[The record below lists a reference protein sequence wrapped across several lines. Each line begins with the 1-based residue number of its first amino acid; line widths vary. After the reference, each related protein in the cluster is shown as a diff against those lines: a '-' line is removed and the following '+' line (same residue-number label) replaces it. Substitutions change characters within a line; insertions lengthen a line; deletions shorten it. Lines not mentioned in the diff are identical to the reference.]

1 MSEKIIFVS
10 TEVNPFAK
18 VGGLADVAGALPKA
32 IYNLGAEVYVFMP
45 YYGDI
50 QAKSKE
56 LNIEPANIS
65 GIPIDLGTEIE
76 TFELYRSNLPDTS
89 IPIYFIRSEKYF
101 DRMGVYLDPKTKKA
115 FSDTAERLIFFSR
128 AVIEAVSA
136 LKIKPDILHVN
147 DHHTALLP
155 MYLKKLPNI
164 HYNWRNT
171 KSLLTIHNLAY
182 QGVFPRS
189 IIDTI
194 GLGHSL
200 FYPEGPFEFY
210 GDVNFLKIGIIFAD
224 AVNTVSEKYSQEI
237 QTAEFGSKLD
247 GVLKVNSGKLFGIIN
262 GADYNEWDPRT
273 DSFIQYNYSVEDL
286 SGKVKMKEALIE
298 NEFKL
303 PFNQNLP
310 VVGMISRMAAQKG
323 YDILSQA
330 IPDIMKLDIQFT
342 ILGSGQPEYER
353 MMLDAARMYPDKM
366 GVFIGF
372 NNKLAH
378 IIEAG
383 ADMFLMP
390 SRFEP
395 CGLNQMYSMRYG
407 TIPVARRTGGIA
419 DSVIDVTQ
427 KPIVGTGFLF
437 NDYTSDKLYD
447 TIVRAVSAYQDSKK
461 WKKIM
466 LRAMGENFSWDVSAR
481 KYLELYKKIIN
492 NRI

>member
-1 MSEKIIFVS
+1 
-10 TEVNPFAK
+10 
-18 VGGLADVAGALPKA
+18 
-32 IYNLGAEVYVFMP
+32 
-45 YYGDI
+45 
-50 QAKSKE
+50 
-56 LNIEPANIS
+56 
-65 GIPIDLGTEIE
+65 
-76 TFELYRSNLPDTS
+76 
-89 IPIYFIRSEKYF
+89 
-101 DRMGVYLDPKTKKA
+101 
-115 FSDTAERLIFFSR
+115 
-128 AVIEAVSA
+128 
-136 LKIKPDILHVN
+136 
-147 DHHTALLP
+147 
-155 MYLKKLPNI
+155 
-164 HYNWRNT
+164 
-171 KSLLTIHNLAY
+171 
-182 QGVFPRS
+182 
-189 IIDTI
+189 
-194 GLGHSL
+194 
-200 FYPEGPFEFY
+200 
-210 GDVNFLKIGIIFAD
+210 
-224 AVNTVSEKYSQEI
+224 
-237 QTAEFGSKLD
+237 
-247 GVLKVNSGKLFGIIN
+247 
-262 GADYNEWDPRT
+262 
-273 DSFIQYNYSVEDL
+273 
-286 SGKVKMKEALIE
+286 MKEVLID

-342 ILGSGQPEYER
+342 ILGSGQPKYER

-466 LRAMGENFSWDVSAR
+466 LRAMGEDFSWDVSAR